1 MGSVGEVAELN
12 AGIKI
17 PLVGLGT
24 ASNNQ
29 NHEEIKTAVL
39 SALEVGYRHF
49 DTASLYRSECA
60 LGDALKEA
68 CLKGLVAREEV
79 FVTTKLWCEDL
90 DDPVSAL
97 RTSLKN
103 LQLEYVDLYLIHW
116 PLRLR
121 KGASF
126 PIPVEND
133 FLPLDLESTW
143 QGMEQCVHLGLTKA
157 IGVSNFSCKK
167 IGDLLSHAKI
177 PPAVNQVEMHPL
189 WQQKK
194 LRDYCSKVNIHVSAW
209 SPLGGLPNAQGSNG
223 VMDNPVI
230 KEIAEKHGKTTAQVI
245 LKWGLDQGVSVL
257 PKSYNKGRITQN
269 FQLFD
274 WSLTAED
281 HSKISRLEQK
291 KATRAEEVVNST
303 TSPYKSVEELWDG
316 EI

>member
-1 MGSVGEVAELN
+1 MGSVGRVLELN
-12 AGIKI
+12 TGTKI

-24 ASNNQ
+24 GADDQ
-29 NHEEIKTAVL
+29 NPEDIKTAV
-39 SALEVGYRHF
+39 ATAIEVGYRHF
-49 DTASLYRSECA
+49 DTASLYRSECP
-60 LGDALKEA
+60 LGDALKDVF
-68 CLKGLVAREEV
+68 LKGLVAREEV
-79 FVTTKLWCEDL
+79 FVTTKLWCGDL

-103 LQLEYVDLYLIHW
+103 LQLDYVDLYLIHW
-116 PLRLR
+116 PVRLR
-121 KGASF
+121 KEASF
-126 PIPVEND
+126 PIPKEED
-133 FLPLDLESTW
+133 FLPLDLESVW

-157 IGVSNFSCKK
+157 IGVSNFSSKK

-189 WQQKK
+189 WQQQK

-209 SPLGGLPNAQGSNG
+209 SPLGGPPNAQGSNG
-223 VMDNPVI
+223 VIDNPVI
-230 KEIAEKHGKTTAQVI
+230 KEIAEKYGKTTAQVI
-245 LKWGLDQGVSVL
+245 LRWGLEQGVSVL

-269 FQLFD
+269 FQVFD

-291 KATRAEEVVNST
+291 KANRALEMINST